1 MIHWI
6 HRVITSWIIW
16 RSQIPGIL
24 PLVRH
29 RDFHTHQAMADILSI
44 FMGQNCG
51 TLIFTAKSLV
61 GGYSVYSSSPYFC
74 GSSLCFGSAS
84 LNCLQ
89 RLVIVHG
96 HLRTAKGN
104 PNGKMWWV
112 LHVHV
117 HAQICIHMYFIY
129 IYTDTATCTDPQNRS
144 GLCTQKNGEI
154 YKTNDMR
161 YSKLQSWG

>member
-6 HRVITSWIIW
+6 HWVITSWIIS

-29 RDFHTHQAMADILSI
+29 LESYWQWLTSYPYLWIN
-44 FMGQNCG
+44 GCG

-104 PNGKMWWV
+104 PNGKMWWI

-117 HAQICIHMYFIY
+117 HAQICIHMYYIY
-129 IYTDTATCTDPQNRS
+129 IYRYSYMHRPTKNCS
-144 GLCTQKNGEI
+144 GLCTPKNGEI
-154 YKTNDMR
+154 YKTNNMR
-161 YSKLQSWG
+161 YSKLQSCG